1 MKICRLITIALTVYF
16 CLSAITGKSQISW
29 TEYDYLEFKLT
40 YSHSFG
46 GAKMLR
52 LVHFSN
58 DSCFY
63 EYYESSNAD
72 LIKWWDSEP
81 TKQDTIGRSTFN
93 QVSKHFDLIE
103 SREILLHHKDIVISD
118 GFLVALEMTN
128 GNSSAI
134 YKIHTPRRKDE
145 HIDEFKACANL
156 MLNIVGETWNKWI
169 K

>member
-1 MKICRLITIALTVYF
+1 
-16 CLSAITGKSQISW
+16 
-29 TEYDYLEFKLT
+29 
-40 YSHSFG
+40 
-46 GAKMLR
+46 MLR